1 MRETSGNSRA
11 TGGAGFT
18 LLEIIIALSLVA
30 ILVSAALP
38 YLFDAFANGA
48 GDRASE
54 AIAAKAEE
62 TRSLAMQ
69 SGLRQRLLLTPSG
82 IQGMPLPGGWSLQI
96 RGLND
101 AKFHAPER
109 GRTWE
114 FTGEG
119 VCEPL
124 SLRLLEEGQG
134 GGRTIE
140 TTFDAL
146 TAQPVHDEN

>member
-1 MRETSGNSRA
+1 VTATSANSPRH
-11 TGGAGFT
+11 GGGGFT

-30 ILVSAALP
+30 ILVTASLP
-38 YLFDAFANGA
+38 YLLDSFAFAE

-54 AIAAKAEE
+54 AIATKALE

-69 SGLRQRLLLTPSG
+69 SGERQRLSLTPGG
-82 IQGMPLPGGWSLQI
+82 IRGMELPRGWNLQI

-101 AKFHAPER
+101 AKFHSPEK

-114 FTGEG
+114 FTAAGL
-119 VCEPL
+119 CEPL
-124 SLRLLEEGQG
+124 SVRLVQEGR
-134 GGRTIE
+134 GGRIIE

-146 TAQPVHDEN
+146 TAQPVHEED